1 MKYVSLDS
9 DEKIFSFISSLNP
22 SSPIAVDLEGEFNL
36 HIYGEHLCLI
46 QIFDGKDF
54 YIIDPR
60 SKAVSEKAVVAFF
73 TCDIQKVWFD
83 VQSDNS
89 LIFKVY
95 GITINNVFDVRALAK
110 ALGFMGN
117 LISLEEEFL
126 KLNKDSVD
134 KKKLQQTNWLKRP
147 LTDEQIE
154 YALSDVEYLLELKR
168 VLLIAVEEKGVNK
181 EAEFL
186 LHSACKKPKI
196 SPPWSKLCSP
206 RELNK
211 EQRNALKEY
220 FIARDVVAKRFNVP
234 AYMVLDKHK
243 IVELAKKC
251 PRSLDEVYSIV
262 GPISPRFKSYLNDSL
277 KKAFERAYLR

>member
-9 DEKIFSFISSLNP
+9 DEKILSFISSLNP

-73 TCDIQKVWFD
+73 TSDIQKVWFD

-168 VLLIAVEEKGVNK
+168 VLLIVVEEKGVSK

-196 SPPWSKLCSP
+196 SPPFTS
-206 RELNK
+206 
-211 EQRNALKEY
+211 
-220 FIARDVVAKRFNVP
+220 RFAFSTAYTLLP
-234 AYMVLDKHK
+234 AYFLEKSFSTNLFSYSFSIGSVKLLPLFF
-243 IVELAKKC
+243 ISSAIC
-251 PRSLDEVYSIV
+251 SSLIACFRCF
-262 GPISPRFKSYLNDSL
+262 ISSSEFDIM
-277 KKAFERAYLR
+277 